1 MKNDNS
7 YNFWLNYY
15 ENNFK
20 KWCELMLHNYRES
33 LMTSLNELK
42 ENYTNRTDKESNNPI
57 IKDSVT
63 GQLNQ
68 IKAIETILQ

>member
-7 YNFWLNYY
+7 YKFWLNYY
-15 ENNFK
+15 KNDFK
-20 KWCELMLHNYRES
+20 EWCELMLHDYRSS
-33 LMTSLNELK
+33 LVESLNELK
-42 ENYTNRTDKESNNPI
+42 ESYKNRTDKENNNPI
-57 IKDSVT
+57 IKDSVK

>member
-7 YNFWLNYY
+7 YKFWLNYY

-20 KWCELMLHNYRES
+20 KWCELMLHDYRES
-33 LMTSLNELK
+33 LMTLLNELK
-42 ENYTNRTDKESNNPI
+42 ENYTNRADKESNNPI